1 MSRSA
6 PQSPLT
12 AASAF
17 QRRGRGESMIGESSM
32 VSSWVADC
40 VAEWVARTRW
50 IIANVLDRGSDALG
64 ELDRGSDG
72 LGEPRGDTL
81 RVVALGLEPTHDL
94 EAVSEVAR
102 SVGSWPLQSVDAPAR
117 AGATKRLLAA
127 V

>member
-1 MSRSA
+1 MPGNDVTQIAVPLKVPSR
-6 PQSPLT
+6 LLR
-12 AASAF
+12 AF
-17 QRRGRGESMIGESSM
+17 QRRGRGESMIGESM
-32 VSSWVADC
+32 VGSWVADC

-50 IIANVLDRGSDALG
+50 IIANVLDRGSD
-64 ELDRGSDG
+64 G
-72 LGEPRGDTL
+72 LGEPGRGDTL
-81 RVVALGLEPTHDL
+81 RVSALGLEPTHDL

>member
-1 MSRSA
+1 MPLKGPSR
-6 PQSPLT
+6 LLR
-12 AASAF
+12 AF

-50 IIANVLDRGSDALG
+50 IIANVLDRGSD
-64 ELDRGSDG
+64 G
-72 LGEPRGDTL
+72 LGEPGRGDTL
-81 RVVALGLEPTHDL
+81 RVSALGLEPTHDL